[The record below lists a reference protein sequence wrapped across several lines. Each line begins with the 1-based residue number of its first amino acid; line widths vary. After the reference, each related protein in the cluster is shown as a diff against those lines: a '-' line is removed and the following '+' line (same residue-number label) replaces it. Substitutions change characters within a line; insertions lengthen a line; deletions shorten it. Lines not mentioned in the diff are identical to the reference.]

1 MRASL
6 FPLVLVTA
14 LAGLEIAPAQAPAPA
29 PTNLV
34 RNPGFESGFRLD
46 DLWDG
51 VDASGFL
58 AGNRASLPVLTSGG
72 GIQPSPMPVS
82 VSVADLNGDGLL
94 DIATMDPIGYMLVYF
109 NSGTK
114 TEPKF
119 TIGEMANNFLTRMP
133 APPDPLLADI
143 LTPQDASGSQDA
155 RQNARRGQRIFLA
168 DFSRSGRRDVLIG
181 NYLGELFLLPNAGS
195 GARPDFRQPNQ
206 IRQILIPS
214 TKDPTV
220 RWASLLSPI
229 TFDFNGDG
237 RDDILVGEGSYSANS
252 IHALLNQAGGGR
264 PTLDENQRRIAA
276 FGMGLEQLTPAAA
289 DYNGDGLPD
298 LLVTE
303 RTGKVAVYI
312 NNGSRGEKPFDF
324 LKFIPAGK
332 PSPMT
337 AALSTNQT
345 KDPMDAAKAPGLIS
359 LGGIATITTADLNGD
374 GLFDLLFGKSNGRV
388 ALSLN
393 TGNAKEPAFAA
404 PVELKGTAGTPPF
417 QLPAGWEVDYGLQ
430 KGNFYGFISLVN
442 ETTEPGLSPP
452 EGKSALK
459 IGYRKS
465 PNTIMPV
472 PNFYSPAIGRWDPQ
486 AIRVPDARTYAGSPA
501 NVFLMT
507 QQANVKVGTPYILTA
522 RVKGNRVSSANIIVG
537 IGGRLVLESRVTRGD
552 RGSVNRVEDFVTLNE
567 AVIVPITASP
577 NWSEV
582 RREVT
587 LNVSDARAKR
597 TLESG
602 KIPPESRVT
611 TAIAITAELTPGE
624 GTLYI
629 DDLKLVPK

>member
-6 FPLVLVTA
+6 LPLVLLAA
-14 LAGLEIAPAQAPAPA
+14 LAAGGTAPAQAPAPA

-51 VDASGFL
+51 VDATGFL

-82 VSVADLNGDGLL
+82 VSAADLNGDGLV
-94 DIATMDPIGYMLVYF
+94 DIAVMDPIGYMLVYF

-119 TIGEMANNFLTRMP
+119 TVGEMANNFLTRLP

-143 LTPQDASGSQDA
+143 LSTQETSTDA
-155 RQNARRGQRIFLA
+155 RLAARRGQRIFLA

-181 NYLGELFLLPNAGS
+181 NYLGELLLLPNAGS

-214 TKDPTV
+214 TKDPTM
-220 RWASLLSPI
+220 RWASLLAPV
-229 TFDFNGDG
+229 TFDINGDG

-252 IHALLNQAGGGR
+252 IHALINQAGGGR
-264 PTLDENQRRIAA
+264 PALDENQRRIAA
-276 FGMGLEQLTPAAA
+276 FGMGLEQLTPAVA
-289 DYNGDGLPD
+289 DYNGDGQPD
-298 LLVTE
+298 LIVTE
-303 RTGKVAVYI
+303 RTGKVAVYL

-324 LKFIPAGK
+324 FKFIPAGK

-337 AALSTNQT
+337 AAVSANQT
-345 KDPMDAAKAPGLIS
+345 NDPMVAARAPGLIS
-359 LGGIATITTADLNGD
+359 LGGIATVTTADLNGD

-388 ALSLN
+388 AVTLN

-404 PVELKGTAGTPPF
+404 PTELKGQTGTLPF
-417 QLPAGWEVDYGLQ
+417 QLPAGWEVDYGLE

-442 ETTEPGLSPP
+442 ETTEPGLAPP

-472 PNFYSPAIGRWDPQ
+472 PTFYSPGIGRWEPQ
-486 AIRVPDARTYAGSPA
+486 NIKFPSPLTYRTSPA
-501 NVFLMT
+501 NSFVMT
-507 QQANVKVGTPYILTA
+507 QSINLKAGTTYTLTA
-522 RVKGNRVSSANIIVG
+522 RVKGSRVGNANIVVG

-552 RGSVNRVEDFVTLNE
+552 RGSVNRVEDAVMLNE
-567 AVIVPITASP
+567 AVSVPISASP
-577 NWSEV
+577 NWSEI
-582 RREVT
+582 RREVNV
-587 LNVSDARAKR
+587 NVSDPRAKR
-597 TLESG
+597 VLESG
-602 KIPPESRVT
+602 KIPPESRVST
-611 TAIAITAELTPGE
+611 FISITADVTPGE
-624 GTLYI
+624 GVLYI